1 MSASYPA
8 AASWNNL
15 PSEFLIGI
23 IAGTLIYVKNLL
35 VFFVIQLWLV
45 KICITI

>member
-15 PSEFLIGI
+15 PSELLIGI
-23 IAGTLIYVKNLL
+23 IAGTLIYVKSLL
-35 VFFVIQLWLV
+35 VFLNDSFVV
-45 KICITI
+45 SKDMY